1 MTTFTLSDQFN
12 LARALRLEPSQYHPN
27 SNLKFLMD
35 EVEIDDSR
43 YVGRNHVK
51 LIQTYLYDWLRL
63 DDETD
68 PDNPIVK
75 EREATLARLD
85 IKRERIDGQYEL
97 EYDTSK
103 LPTNYMS
110 AISLKRLRI
119 KQIQDLLDP
128 LNKLHRYV
136 IKSKAI
142 AT

>member
-12 LARALRLEPSQYHPN
+12 LARALRLEPSQCHPN

-51 LIQTYLYDWLRL
+51 RIQNYLNDWIRL
-63 DDETD
+63 DDESD
-68 PDNPIVK
+68 SDNPIVK

-85 IKRERIDGQYEL
+85 IKRERIDGQFEV

-103 LPTNYMS
+103 VPTNYIS
-110 AISLKRLRI
+110 AMTIKRQRI

-136 IKSKAI
+136 IKSKTI

>member
-35 EVEIDDSR
+35 EVEIDDGR

-63 DDETD
+63 DDEAD

-85 IKRERIDGQYEL
+85 IKRERIDGQYEV